1 MATKTSPELNVED
14 ELLTA
19 MFKSYPELKKG
30 LPSSWVLYSEDWRK
44 HVECFS
50 RVCHSDMKY
59 TTPGYDGFITAVP
72 KDDDTSLSYL
82 RMLIHGPFRAF
93 SDNINLEQRQKHY
106 FLRCTSLD
114 KWPANVL
121 YNFAI
126 ASRIP
131 IEHAE
136 LLKAYQPIVDIGADP
151 TLAFLLSYQAQF
163 KERFFKGWEDLGIEL
178 PSVNAYNTNHMWIDN
193 TSNWSRLING
203 DMIDFHASYKENAMN
218 SFVFGSSNSIWGR
231 VGADHYNVHNK
242 TLVEISEHFGLKI
255 DLPRPPPEPKPYKK
269 KPGINIMPNGA
280 NLEAAI
286 QALGPAPLLMGAVQA
301 PGQVVPG
308 VPGGGVWYNALGI
321 AQPAMADFDAPN
333 HPMHQLD
340 DDDDFEEFLNA
351 ELDDAELDEAE
362 QELDNDF

>member
-14 ELLTA
+14 ELLTS
-19 MFKSYPELKKG
+19 MFKSYPKLKKG
-30 LPSSWVLYSEDWRK
+30 LPSSWVLYSEDWKK
-44 HVECFS
+44 HVEYFD

-59 TTPGYDGFITAVP
+59 SKPGYDGFITAVP

-151 TLAFLLSYQAQF
+151 TLAFLLSYEAQF

-178 PSVNAYNTNHMWIDN
+178 PSVNAYNTNHMWIDS
-193 TSNWSRLING
+193 TSSWSRLING
-203 DMIDFHASYKENAMN
+203 DMIDFHASYKEIAMN
-218 SFVFGSSNSIWGR
+218 SFRFGSSNSIWGR
-231 VGADHYNVHNK
+231 DYIDRHYNVHNK

-269 KPGINIMPNGA
+269 LKPGMVIPIPNGA
-280 NLEAAI
+280 NLAAI
-286 QALGPAPLLMGAVQA
+286 QLGEA
-301 PGQVVPG
+301 PGQVAG

-321 AQPAMADFDAPN
+321 AQPVMADFDAPVLAEPN

-340 DDDDFEEFLNA
+340 DDEFEEFFNA
-351 ELDDAELDEAE
+351 ELDAAE
-362 QELDNDF
+362 QEADNDF